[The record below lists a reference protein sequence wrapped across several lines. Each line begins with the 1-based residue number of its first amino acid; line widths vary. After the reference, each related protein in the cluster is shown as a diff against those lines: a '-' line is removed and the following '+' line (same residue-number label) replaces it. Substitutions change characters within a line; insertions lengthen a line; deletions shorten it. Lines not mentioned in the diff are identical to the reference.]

1 MDLLSELDDLCDD
14 FSDIELAI
22 VSKLM
27 LSLKKLAE
35 KNEILKQKRRKRKF
49 LNMLSLFLFIDIYKW
64 MFFFSS
70 SLMDQASQ
78 YRTQ

>member
-1 MDLLSELDDLCDD
+1 MDLLSELDDLFDD

-49 LNMLSLFLFIDIYKW
+49 LNMLSLFLFIDIYK
-64 MFFFSS
+64 
-70 SLMDQASQ
+70 
-78 YRTQ
+78 

>member
-49 LNMLSLFLFIDIYKW
+49 LNMLSLFLFIDIYK
-64 MFFFSS
+64 
-70 SLMDQASQ
+70 
-78 YRTQ
+78 